1 MKSISFYIT
10 INFIK
15 FKGIKSIFS
24 KSPVNYQKLRKNDIK
39 NPNKLLLSGNKI
51 NSLKISESV
60 VSEIIPQNCN
70 NNGTVIFYCP
80 GGAFVSGPTDINWKA
95 ILKIAKE
102 TNLKTFLIDYP
113 KAPETKIET
122 MNSNIDSIYRYL
134 STQNYT
140 KNIIL
145 LGDSVGGTLLMLL
158 VQRLSK
164 LVNTKMPKCIFLIS
178 PVTDCSLTNPEI
190 LLKDKKDSMLSRNG
204 VLSAKLMCA
213 RNIDLK
219 SEVISPL
226 YGSFKNFITTNLFIA
241 ENDIMQP
248 AQELLVDK
256 MIAENVNLKVYR
268 RQEMPHIFPLFYHL

>member
-1 MKSISFYIT
+1 
-10 INFIK
+10 
-15 FKGIKSIFS
+15 
-24 KSPVNYQKLRKNDIK
+24 
-39 NPNKLLLSGNKI
+39 
-51 NSLKISESV
+51 
-60 VSEIIPQNCN
+60 
-70 NNGTVIFYCP
+70 
-80 GGAFVSGPTDINWKA
+80 
-95 ILKIAKE
+95 
-102 TNLKTFLIDYP
+102 
-113 KAPETKIET
+113 
-122 MNSNIDSIYRYL
+122 
-134 STQNYT
+134 
-140 KNIIL
+140 
-145 LGDSVGGTLLMLL
+145 
-158 VQRLSK
+158 
-164 LVNTKMPKCIFLIS
+164 MPKCIFLIS

-268 RQEMPHIFPLFYHL
+268 RQEMPHISPLFYHL